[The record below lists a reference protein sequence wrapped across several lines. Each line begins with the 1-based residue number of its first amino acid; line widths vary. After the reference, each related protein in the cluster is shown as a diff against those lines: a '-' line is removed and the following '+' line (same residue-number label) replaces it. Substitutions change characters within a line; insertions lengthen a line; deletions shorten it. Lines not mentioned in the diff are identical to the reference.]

1 MNLPIQYIPNFIDS
15 PTALFNTLYTELDW
29 RRVDATPRREYYCH
43 DLNLPYTYGAGR
55 GERTYDPQPYHPAL
69 RATKHKLEDFT
80 NVPFEVLFLNC
91 FDGPRDHLGNHRDY
105 SDSKRP
111 IAIVSLGAERE
122 IWFTPQSDVKDPTKR
137 HVLKLQHGSLCLMLP
152 GMQEDWFHRIPK
164 ASFECGPRISGTWRG
179 YEHPAS

>member
-1 MNLPIQYIPNFIDS
+1 MTLPIDYIPNFIDN
-15 PTALFNTLYTELDW
+15 PTDLFNTLYNELDW

-69 RATKHKLEDFT
+69 LAAKHKLEDFT

-91 FDGPRDHLGNHRDY
+91 YDGPRDHLGNHRDY
-105 SDSKRP
+105 SDSTRP
-111 IAIVSLGAERE
+111 IAIISLGAERD
-122 IWFTPQSDVKDPTKR
+122 IWFTPQSDVKDPSKR

-152 GMQEDWFHRIPK
+152 GMQEEWFHRIPK

-179 YEHPAS
+179 YEHPAG